1 MAMAM
6 APFDPEDDVQELED
20 YDYSQHSLEEEP
32 FSSDPKTYLGVVD
45 EANPE
50 TNKNSERAFFNLYE
64 KPEIQKLIYDTINA
78 DRTGTQ
84 QLPEI
89 NSSNNNNLFTIC
101 NEDSFLNKTSF
112 AVKSRNEII
121 CTAGK
126 NTIQGFLEQM
136 KVDWKRISDL
146 RPLYSSK
153 FNTFFSIKEKTY
165 ITNQDNYSEFLTI
178 VNSIFKYLLTE
189 PQLQETILEEADV
202 ARIDFMSEQLI
213 NEKAELDIDDTL
225 LGNVQCKCRL
235 FSSEGGK
242 QLTRGCNT
250 FTNLI
255 KGGSITEKVGNVLY
269 KLLPWFQSADV
280 TIVNAFINYI
290 NNVSN
295 CKYDK
300 IRKSTNVDIRN
311 FTYNDSY
318 YYIDEKNKTLVTMF
332 KLYLNIITP
341 DRPMLIPIYN
351 VIHVYPE
358 NVSQFSYMF
367 LFIDNESPS
376 NVGVEGYFSG
386 FDHYTFIEKKIKWYT
401 AKPDNMF
408 TGFNYTGED
417 LKEYKREQANQHRTI
432 HAGLVV
438 AKLGGRKVRKAT
450 KIVKKSRK
458 VSKKGKGKKPGK
470 KSRKVKKGKGKKP
483 GKKSRKS
490 MK

>member
-1 MAMAM
+1 MAT
-6 APFDPEDDVQELED
+6 PFDPEDDNVQELESF
-20 YDYSQHSLEEEP
+20 DYSRPSLEEEP
-32 FSSDPKTYLGVVD
+32 FSSDPTTYLDIVN
-45 EANPE
+45 ETNPE
-50 TNKNSERAFFNLYE
+50 TNKNAERAFFNFYE
-64 KPEIQKLIYDTINA
+64 KPDIQKLIYDTINA
-78 DRTGTQ
+78 DRTGTVN
-84 QLPEI
+84 LPEI
-89 NSSNNNNLFTIC
+89 NSSNNNLFTIC

-126 NTIQGFLEQM
+126 NTIQGFIEQM

-165 ITNQDNYSEFLTI
+165 ITKQEDNYSEFLTI

-189 PQLQETILEEADV
+189 PQLQETVLEETDV

-213 NEKAELDIDDTL
+213 KAELDIDDTL

-235 FSSEGGK
+235 FSSESGK

-255 KGGSITEKVGNVLY
+255 KSGSVTEKVGNVLY

-280 TIVNAFINYI
+280 TIVKAFIDYFD
-290 NNVSN
+290 NVSN

-300 IRKSTNVDIRN
+300 IRKSTNVGIEN

-332 KLYLNIITP
+332 KLYLNITTP

-351 VIHVYPE
+351 IIHVYPE

-367 LFIDNESPS
+367 LFIDNEAPS

-386 FDHYTFIEKKIKWYT
+386 FDHYAFIEKKIKWYT
-401 AKPDNMF
+401 SKPVTSF
-408 TGFNYTGED
+408 TGFNYIGED
-417 LKEYKREQANQHRTI
+417 LKAYEREQANQHRTI

-438 AKLGGRKVRKAT
+438 AKLGGQKANKVRKVT
-450 KIVKKSRK
+450 KIGKKSRK

-470 KSRKVKKGKGKKP
+470 KSRKVSKKGKGKKLN
-483 GKKSRKS
+483 K
-490 MK
+490 